1 MVKRKFISDVLSVD
15 FLSRLFGN
23 QGTILARQSLFDGK
37 IIIFNLL
44 FVTIIIKKN
53 DYSIYRSSGKYYK
66 MFFRNCQ
73 VFIDYPRNESYIL
86 SNVWHC

>member
-44 FVTIIIKKN
+44 FVTIIIKYLVHTPVHTLLYLPSDFVKN
-53 DYSIYRSSGKYYK
+53 
-66 MFFRNCQ
+66 
-73 VFIDYPRNESYIL
+73 
-86 SNVWHC
+86 

>member
-1 MVKRKFISDVLSVD
+1 MVKRKFISDVLSLD

-44 FVTIIIKKN
+44 FVTIIIKK
-53 DYSIYRSSGKYYK
+53 K
-66 MFFRNCQ
+66 
-73 VFIDYPRNESYIL
+73 
-86 SNVWHC
+86 

>member
-1 MVKRKFISDVLSVD
+1 MVKRKFISDVLSVN

-44 FVTIIIKKN
+44 FVTIIIKKK
-53 DYSIYRSSGKYYK
+53 R
-66 MFFRNCQ
+66 
-73 VFIDYPRNESYIL
+73 L
-86 SNVWHC
+86 